1 MKPMPGDSMTK
12 RVVSRNTVMTL
23 PALTAVLLLAACGGE
38 DGIGLA
44 GGQGPDPVVVDVPIA
59 YVQRPVPAGDQ
70 GMLGTTDARR
80 LLDRFELGADLIIR
94 ERASPSAPEI
104 NVTGALTEGM
114 YDIRDVSVSWD
125 GERLLFSMRGPFIE
139 GADPEDQPTWNIW
152 EYHRIDERLRRIITS
167 ELTAELGHDL
177 APHYLPDGRIIFTS
191 TRQRGGKAMLLDE
204 GKPQFDAL
212 DENFNEPAFVLH
224 VMNEDGSEI
233 RQVSFNQSHDLSPSV
248 LSSGQVVFSRWD
260 RFGSRNEISLYRMN
274 PDGTGLELLY
284 GKNSRG
290 TGQDGIDVHFLKP
303 REMPDGRILALAQPF
318 QVSYLGGDLV
328 LIDVDNYVENTQPT
342 AANAGVLSGPAQ
354 QPATAS
360 VVTPG
365 VGLSPGGQYSAAW
378 PLEDGTDRMFV
389 SWSQCRLMDNDRIVP
404 CTPERLEDPAAVPA
418 PPLYGIWIY
427 DRRADTQLPVLL
439 PQEGVVYSEVVAMQ
453 PRPLPGI
460 IFDQLASGQADSRL
474 AEQGLGLLNI
484 RSVHDVLGEDMS
496 GVGIEA
502 LADPAQTRFADRPVA
517 WLRVLKAVSI
527 PDDDVRDFNRGVAFG
542 RGGARSGMREIIGY
556 APIEPDGSVVVAVPA
571 DVPLS
576 LSVLDRAGQRVRARH
591 QNWLQ
596 VRPGQTLSCNGC
608 HQPGSGLSHGRLDAF
623 DSAWAGAASSSIP
636 FPNTQSALFADF
648 GETMA
653 EVKARISCGVEDCAA
668 IRPSVDVLYEDIW
681 TDPVAAGRE
690 PDASI
695 AWRYEDLETL
705 APVSEACMQRWT
717 AGCRTVI
724 NYETHIQPLW
734 ELDRQILD
742 DDGIT
747 VLIDRTCTSCHSRSD
762 AMGVTQLP
770 EAQLEL
776 TGDPSPAQAL
786 QVRSYRELLFPDVQ
800 LELVEGAL
808 QIRLVERLDPATGL
822 PVVDEETGEPI
833 LDTVAV
839 QPSMSAAGARAS
851 GRFFAAFAPGAGHAG
866 WLSPAELRLVA
877 EWLDIGGQYFNNP
890 FDAPAED

>member
-1 MKPMPGDSMTK
+1 MKPIPGDSMTK
-12 RVVSRNTVMTL
+12 RITHTKAAAIL
-23 PALTAVLLLAACGGE
+23 CAIALAGCGGE

-59 YVQRPVPAGDQ
+59 YVQRPVPVGAQ
-70 GMLGTTDARR
+70 GMLTNTDARR

-94 ERASPSAPEI
+94 ERASPSAAEI
-104 NVTGALTEGM
+104 NVTGALTEGL

-125 GERLLFSMRGPFIE
+125 GERLLFSMRGPFIA
-139 GADPEDQPTWNIW
+139 GADLEDQPTWNIW

-233 RQVSFNQSHDLSPSV
+233 RQVSFNQSHDFSPSV
-248 LSSGQVVFSRWD
+248 LSNGQVVFSRWD
-260 RFGSRNEISLYRMN
+260 RYGSRNEISLYRMN

-290 TGQDGIDVHFLKP
+290 TGQGGTDVHFLKP
-303 REMPDGRILALAQPF
+303 RQLPDGRILALAQPF
-318 QVSYLGGDLV
+318 QTSYLGGDLV
-328 LIDVDNYVENTQPT
+328 LIDVANYVENTQPT
-342 AANAGVLSGPAQ
+342 AANIGVLSGPAQ
-354 QPATAS
+354 QSGTAN

-389 SWSQCRLMDNDRIVP
+389 SWSQCRLMENGRIVP

-427 DRRADTQLPVLL
+427 DRREDTQLPVLL
-439 PQEGVVYSEVVAMQ
+439 PREGVVYSEVVAMQ
-453 PRPLPGI
+453 ARPLPGI
-460 IFDQLASGQADSRL
+460 VFDQLASGQADSRL

-484 RSVHDVLGEDMS
+484 RSVHDVLGEDVS
-496 GVGIEA
+496 GPGIEV
-502 LADPAQTRFADRPVA
+502 LADPAQRGFADRPVA

-527 PDDDVRDFNRGVAFG
+527 PDEDVRDFNRGAAFG
-542 RGGARSGMREIIGY
+542 RGGARGGMREIIGY

-576 LSVLDRAGQRVRARH
+576 LSVLDGAGQRVRARH

-608 HQPGSGLSHGRLDAF
+608 HQPGTGLSHGRLDAF
-623 DSAWAGAASSSIP
+623 DSAWAGAPSSSVP
-636 FPNTQSALFADF
+636 FPNTQGSLFADF

-653 EVKARISCGVEDCAA
+653 EVKARISCGVDDCAA
-668 IRPSVDVLYEDIW
+668 IRPSVDVIYEDIW

-690 PDASI
+690 PDPSI
-695 AWRYEDLETL
+695 AWRYEDLETP

-717 AGCRTVI
+717 ASCRTVI

-734 ELDRQILD
+734 ELDRQVLD
-742 DDGIT
+742 DDGVTIL
-747 VLIDRTCTSCHSRSD
+747 VDRTCTSCHSRTD

-770 EAQLEL
+770 AAQLEL

-786 QVRSYRELLFPDVQ
+786 QFRSYRELLFPDVQ

-808 QIRLVERLDPATGL
+808 QIRLVEQIDPATGL

-833 LDTVAV
+833 LVTVGV

-851 GRFFAAFAPGAGHAG
+851 GRFLGMFAPGGGHPG
-866 WLSPAELRLVA
+866 WLSPAELRLVT
-877 EWLDIGGQYFNNP
+877 EWLDIGAQYFNNP